1 VQVVSL
7 YKDKD
12 EQTSER
18 VRQASLRTQNEQA
31 LLEMSQHKLNVA
43 AGALVQ
49 VLESLP
55 QVRSPSLSPCP
66 LEGAHPTHH
75 RHRHHIIRAAPPPRD
90 GFPHFNSINYKIT
103 IAILII

>member
-1 VQVVSL
+1 MVSL

-43 AGALVQ
+43 AGALLQ
-49 VLESLP
+49 VLENLP
-55 QVRSPSLSPCP
+55 QVTSPTSNLLFNLSDLYCYY
-66 LEGAHPTHH
+66 
-75 RHRHHIIRAAPPPRD
+75 I
-90 GFPHFNSINYKIT
+90 
-103 IAILII
+103 